1 MLGPECDD
9 AEAFVPPRF
18 APCRPPMGAGEE
30 VRHRLR
36 KVAQCLLLHH
46 LRAVTQPVIL
56 RPGQRELSALLQV
69 TWRAGPAGMPMG
81 LLLDCEVPYEPGV
94 RAVVM
99 QHLSLSGCRCQ
110 AVTRHSNIVSVIT
123 EIAGR

>member
-18 APCRPPMGAGEE
+18 APCRPPMGAGGE
-30 VRHRLR
+30 VCHRLR

-56 RPGQRELSALLQV
+56 GAGQCELSALFQV
-69 TWRAGPAGMPMG
+69 TWRACPAGTPMR
-81 LLLDCEVPYEPGV
+81 LLLDCEVPYEPGIGT
-94 RAVVM
+94 VVP
-99 QHLSLSGCRCQ
+99 QHCSLSECRCQ
-110 AVTRHSNIVSVIT
+110 AVTRHSNIVSV
-123 EIAGR
+123 